1 MGNELFDEKR
11 RGNCWTKSDYE
22 RVLNSN
28 IKLVDQAKQLRLD
41 IDLII
46 RYFTNKRY
54 LNPEEI
60 RIAETVIKNYSKVNE
75 GKMKDA
81 SDKNNLC

>member
-1 MGNELFDEKR
+1 MSDGYR
-11 RGNCWTKSDYE
+11 RDNRWTQDDYN

-46 RYFTNKRY
+46 RYFTNKKY

-60 RIAETVIKNYSKVNE
+60 RIAEVVIQSYSKVDE
-75 GKMKDA
+75 GKMRNA
-81 SDKNNLC
+81 SI

>member
-1 MGNELFDEKR
+1 MGNELYDEKR
-11 RGNCWTKSDYE
+11 RGSCWTKSDYE

-46 RYFTNKRY
+46 RYFTNKKY

-60 RIAETVIKNYSKVNE
+60 RIAEAVIENYSKVDE

-81 SDKNNLC
+81 SAKNNLC

>member
-1 MGNELFDEKR
+1 MENELFDEKR

-60 RIAETVIKNYSKVNE
+60 RIAEIVIQSYSKVNE

-81 SDKNNLC
+81 SV

>member
-1 MGNELFDEKR
+1 MGTENRK
-11 RGNCWTKSDYE
+11 NSKWSKTDYE
-22 RVLNSN
+22 RVVDSN

-46 RYFTNKRY
+46 RYFTNRRY

-60 RIAETVIKNYSKVNE
+60 RIAETVIKNYSKVDE

-81 SDKNNLC
+81 SAKYNLC

>member
-1 MGNELFDEKR
+1 MCNKNR
-11 RGNCWTKSDYE
+11 SNNCWTKSDYE

-46 RYFTNKRY
+46 RYFTNRKY
-54 LNPEEI
+54 LTPEER
-60 RIAETVIKNYSKVNE
+60 RIAELVIQSYSKVNE
-75 GKMKDA
+75 GKIKDA
-81 SDKNNLC
+81 NTKNNLCK

>member
-1 MGNELFDEKR
+1 MSNGYR
-11 RGNCWTKSDYE
+11 RDNRWTQDDYN

-60 RIAETVIKNYSKVNE
+60 RIAEAVIQSYSKVDE
-75 GKMKDA
+75 GKMRDA
-81 SDKNNLC
+81 SI